1 MKAVLQ
7 VCNRNGSEGPLNEPP
22 SATRAS
28 RLTQHQSHL
37 LHDVGGDVGG
47 GGVAQ
52 DLHILEGDVILQL
65 LGVDAFIIDMRI
77 EDADEYE
84 ETQEQKREDE
94 LL

>member
-1 MKAVLQ
+1 M
-7 VCNRNGSEGPLNEPP
+7 
-22 SATRAS
+22 
-28 RLTQHQSHL
+28 
-37 LHDVGGDVGG
+37 GGDVGG